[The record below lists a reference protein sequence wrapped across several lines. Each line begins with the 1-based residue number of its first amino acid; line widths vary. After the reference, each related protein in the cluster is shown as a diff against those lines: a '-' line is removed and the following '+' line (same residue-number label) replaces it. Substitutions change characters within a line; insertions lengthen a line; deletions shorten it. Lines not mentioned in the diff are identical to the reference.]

1 MPFEDAHA
9 AIRSDLV
16 RQGEWVQS
24 LLLSAVEAW
33 FDLDEDKARAAVMAD
48 DEIDRVDVEIER
60 ASVPLLAMGETDHA
74 RIRSVLTIVKINN
87 ELERIADS
95 GVNIAEIVL
104 HHREDLDRAPDP
116 AFRVMANSV
125 VGMTRDAA
133 RSFADLNEDLA
144 AQVLAFDD
152 TVDRFRNEILLSA
165 EQKVAATEMPVRYAF
180 RLRSTVAQLE
190 RVADHS
196 TNIAEQV
203 IYLRTGKTVR
213 HLPDGWTSPA
223 DPT

>member
-1 MPFEDAHA
+1 M
-9 AIRSDLV
+9 
-16 RQGEWVQS
+16 
-24 LLLSAVEAW
+24 
-33 FDLDEDKARAAVMAD
+33 
-48 DEIDRVDVEIER
+48 
-60 ASVPLLAMGETDHA
+60 AMGETDHA
-74 RIRSVLTIVKINN
+74 RIRSVLTVVKLNN
-87 ELERIADS
+87 ELERIADC

-104 HHREDLDRAPDP
+104 HHRDDLDRAPDP

-125 VGMTRDAA
+125 VGMTRDAV

-144 AQVLAFDD
+144 GQVLAFDD

-165 EQKVAATEMPVRYAF
+165 EQKVAASEMPVRYAF

-213 HLPDGWTSPA
+213 HLPDGWTSPT
-223 DPT
+223 DPA

>member
-16 RQGEWVQS
+16 RQGERVQS

-33 FDLDEDKARAAVMAD
+33 FDLDEDKANAAVLAD
-48 DEIDRVDVEIER
+48 DEIDRIDVEIER

-74 RIRSVLTIVKINN
+74 RIRSVLTVVKLNN
-87 ELERIADS
+87 ELERIADC

-104 HHREDLDRAPDP
+104 HHRDDLDRAPDP

-125 VGMTRDAA
+125 VGMTRDAV

-144 AQVLAFDD
+144 GQVLAFDD

-165 EQKVAATEMPVRYAF
+165 EQKVAASEMPVRYAF

-203 IYLRTGKTVR
+203 IYLQTGKTVR
-213 HLPDGWTSPA
+213 HLPDGWTSPT
-223 DPT
+223 DPA